1 VELTIQPTKFSRT
14 KGNNLKKGYYPTF
27 PKDVEMI
34 EDVLSI
40 SFGWNGRSVEE
51 KRLTIFDPCAGEA
64 RFLNNIA
71 CYARKKAAGL
81 KGADVVTYAVEL
93 DGDRFVKI
101 RGVDQK
107 LQGSFFDTETTG
119 KFDLV
124 LLNPPYNKQNA
135 ELLYW
140 IEKAAPMVSYRGA
153 MVLIIPEYE
162 LNKNM
167 KELLRGSFSFR
178 YAYRSEEH
186 DAFKQVVIFLTR
198 NQDNGDNEYRYNHI
212 KYDNLDNSEDAP
224 ILVYSEE
231 KASFK
236 TATSRFGMGKSPLS
250 LSISISGGTNVI
262 KPLLQHK
269 DLTELYNACEIRLEK
284 AITTIV
290 DRQYPSNYDTSI
302 QPLSTLRTA
311 HAVQLAAMNSQIES
325 VIINGSHCLA
335 KYMIVEKPETF
346 EDFSDGIKTETTV
359 YKPTVETF
367 IMDLS
372 GEVKAARDMGFD
384 YVDLNTQLSTILLR
398 KLTKMYKPLHEI
410 GQDEEF
416 LAVEL
421 EQIGLMAPQREAV
434 RAVVK
439 AFNSGRKGVGI
450 RANTGTGKT
459 WMAKAIKYIHG
470 AKRSVMVTEPHLVP
484 QLAKE
489 YASENFDIHV
499 IDSWEKAV
507 ELSKTRPKG
516 LYLIAYTRLR
526 MHPDF
531 VPVTRTKRVKTPNGI
546 SYALC
551 CPQCNSA
558 LGHDVRRS
566 EKMHCTICGSPL
578 FTYIPENKRP
588 VMSFKRWIRD
598 IEENGTSIE
607 VKSHNKQLPYIR
619 LLKKMSFDL
628 AIFDEAHNAANLMSN
643 QGTAFIRLAA
653 SASRVLALTATVTN
667 GMAKSLYNILWGL
680 NPKQM
685 RDGGWSTK
693 SATDFQAKFGAFKKV
708 RKTDEKNR
716 HREGE
721 RVTTYDTAGISPAA
735 LIYTLTNFI
744 NVDSEDFDNLPPVE
758 REVIKCRSHAEV
770 EDCIRKIRNIISD
783 AKLPKEDRLPAASIE
798 TAAILRVSD
807 TFKHANDELRLRG
820 GLLGTLMKL
829 QVDELLHKEE
839 ELVVIVN
846 QVKER
851 GERVLVYTGNT
862 QKIDMRG
869 PLRCIIAK
877 NCPGVTIGTLPDSVP
892 ANKIVQWFEN
902 TTADVVITSFHRVT
916 TGLNLSQF
924 NNLVWY
930 DYTDNTRMAEQGDGR
945 IRRVNTA
952 DIHRA
957 LFGEVRPCRYWYL
970 TSSPVQEAQ
979 LAYTLEKRMI
989 AKLAEGETP
998 DIDPAECSSGN
1009 QSFAALIARA
1019 LQEGNIEYMD
1029 PSALLKKMTKTENA
1043 KVRAGNFGLPSAPEV
1058 EPVVVHPIGHAD
1070 PVPNLAVAPV
1080 ENAPAQLTAYAVIY
1094 RVENA
1099 EVEKYIPEDAYMEFL
1114 QSGALDITLFGTYYI
1129 DKQIGGR
1136 RKAA

>member
-1 VELTIQPTKFSRT
+1 MELTFSPSKFSRT

-27 PKDVEMI
+27 PKDVELVEKVI
-34 EDVLSI
+34 DI
-40 SFGWNGRSVEE
+40 SFGWNKRSVEE
-51 KRLTIFDPCAGEA
+51 KRLTIFDPCAGSGQ
-64 RFLNNIA
+64 FLNSIA
-71 CYARKKAAGL
+71 RYARKRAAGL
-81 KGADVVTYAVEL
+81 KGTDVVTYAVEL
-93 DGDRFVKI
+93 DSDRFLKI

-107 LQGSFFDTETTG
+107 LQGSFFDTEVSG
-119 KFDLV
+119 KFDIL
-124 LLNPPYNKQNA
+124 LLNPPYNKHSG
-135 ELLYW
+135 ELLSW
-140 IEKAAPMVSYRGA
+140 VEKAAPMVSQRGI

-162 LNKNM
+162 LTEKM
-167 KELLRGSFSFR
+167 KKLLRGSFTFR

-198 NQDNGDNEYRYNHI
+198 AQSNGIDEYRFSHI
-212 KYDNLDNSEDAP
+212 NYDNLDNSPEDP
-224 ILVYSEE
+224 ILVHSEVVKKFKSMTRFHMGSGPLKLNYS
-231 KASFK
+231 A
-236 TATSRFGMGKSPLS
+236 ANGD
-250 LSISISGGTNVI
+250 NVM

-269 DLTELYNACEIRLEK
+269 DLSELYEACEQRLEK
-284 AITTIV
+284 ATTTV
-290 DRQYPSNYDTSI
+290 LDRLYPCNYDTSI

-325 VIINGSHCLA
+325 VVINGAHCLA
-335 KYMIVEKPETF
+335 KYMVVEKPETF
-346 EDFSDGIKTETTV
+346 EDYDDGVKTETIV

-367 IMDLS
+367 IMDS
-372 GEVKAARDMGFD
+372 TGFVSAARDMGFD

-416 LAVEL
+416 LAAEL
-421 EQIGLMAPQREAV
+421 EEIGLLAPQREAI
-434 RAVVK
+434 RATVK

-450 RANTGTGKT
+450 RASTGTGKT

-470 AKRSVMVTEPHLVP
+470 AKRTVMVTESHLVP

-489 YASENFDIHV
+489 YANENFDVHV
-499 IDSWEKAV
+499 IDSWEKAS

-531 VPVTRTKRVKTPNGI
+531 VPVTKTKRVKTKDGI
-546 SYALC
+546 AYAVC
-551 CPQCNSA
+551 CPHCNSA

-566 EKMHCTICGSPL
+566 EKAHCTICGSAL
-578 FTYIPENKRP
+578 FTYIPENRRP
-588 VMSFKRWIRD
+588 AMSFKHWIRD
-598 IEENGTSIE
+598 IEEHGTSTE

-619 LLKKMSFDL
+619 LLKKLSFDL

-653 SASRVLALTATVTN
+653 SATRVLALTATVTN

-685 RDGGWSTK
+685 RDGGWSPK
-693 SATDFQAKFGAFKKV
+693 SSTDFQAKYGAFKQV
-708 RKTDEKNR
+708 RKTDDRNR

-735 LIYTLTNFI
+735 LIFTLTNFV
-744 NVDSEDFDNLPPVE
+744 NVDAEDFDDLPPVE
-758 REVIKCRSHAEV
+758 REVIKCRSHAQV
-770 EDCIRKIRNIISD
+770 EDCIREIQNIISN
-783 AKLPKEDRLPAASIE
+783 AKLPKEDRLAASSIE

-820 GLLGTLMKL
+820 GLLGTLL
-829 QVDELLHKEE
+829 RRPVTELLHKEE
-839 ELVVIVN
+839 ELVGIVN
-846 QVKER
+846 QVEGR
-851 GERVLVYTGNT
+851 RERVLIYTGNT

-869 PLRCIIAK
+869 PLRSIITE
-877 NCPGVTIGTLPDSVP
+877 NCPGMTIDVLPDSVP
-892 ANKIVQWFEN
+892 ATKIVQWFEN

-930 DYTDNTRMAEQGDGR
+930 DYTDNARMAEQGDGR

-1029 PSALLKKMTKTENA
+1029 PSALLKKMTKTENS
-1043 KVRAGNFGLPSAPEV
+1043 KVRAENFGSPHVPAVSPV
-1058 EPVVVHPIGHAD
+1058 EVHPVKHAD
-1070 PVPNLAVAPV
+1070 PTPETAVVPVKTAPV
-1080 ENAPAQLTAYAVIY
+1080 QLDTFAVIF
-1094 RVENA
+1094 REENR
-1099 EVEKYIPEDAYMEFL
+1099 EVEKFIPEDTYMEL
-1114 QSGALDITLFGTYYI
+1114 LKSGALDITLFGTYFI
-1129 DKQIGGR
+1129 NKQTGGS